1 MFPPYYTLLL
11 RALGT
16 LEGVALLATEEF
28 KLLEQAYPFVTKRL
42 VQLERDRVPGSALRE
57 IFFAADGRTLELPRV
72 IRLVNEVFG
81 ADTEGEDVTLPPSI
95 VRYLLSPPEREGAG
109 EGEGGDLG
117 EALVAEVP
125 ALLTAL
131 GAPEARAFRAI
142 LCRSLGAFLAEALV
156 PGAGV
161 DAATPAAGQGTSSG
175 ATGAGG
181 GCGRT
186 WARRRRREPLRG
198 LVGLTPDSGQ
208 GGGKSVLWR
217 CAAEAAR
224 LGPRRGRW
232 AVALPFAARCFA
244 LAAARVLRH
253 LFTRFWFRG
262 RRPEAEPEADV
273 EPEPEVEVEA
283 RPLAGPQP
291 VGLELEFAQ
300 A

>member
-1 MFPPYYTLLL
+1 
-11 RALGT
+11 
-16 LEGVALLATEEF
+16 
-28 KLLEQAYPFVTKRL
+28 VTKRL
-42 VQLERDRVPGSALRE
+42 VQLERNRVPGSALRE
-57 IFFAADGRTLELPRV
+57 IFFAADGCTLELPRV
-72 IRLVNEVFG
+72 IRLVNEVLG
-81 ADTEGEDVTLPPSI
+81 ADTEGEGVTLPPSI

-161 DAATPAAGQGTSSG
+161 DAATPAAGLGTSSG

-181 GCGRT
+181 GCART
-186 WARRRRREPLRG
+186 SARHQRREPLRG
-198 LVGLTPDSGQ
+198 PVGLTPGSGQ

-217 CAAEAAR
+217 CAVEAAR

-244 LAAARVLRH
+244 LAAARVLRR
-253 LFTRFWFRG
+253 LFALRFWFCG
-262 RRPEAEPEADV
+262 RRPEAEPDADAEPVV
-273 EPEPEVEVEA
+273 EVEVEVEA
-283 RPLAGPQP
+283 RPPAGPQP
-291 VGLELEFAQ
+291 VGLELELAQ